1 MKGYLAN
8 VLRIRGKNMP
18 PKEKVSRTMVL
29 NAAFEMTRENGFENV
44 TARKLAERLGSST
57 QPIFRAYENMDM
69 LKEDLFYKSAE
80 MFSDHML
87 ASRVKGKP
95 VYLSMGMAYIEMAL
109 KERFLFKLIADIDE
123 YDTDDIHEFL
133 QQDDCTELLE
143 KLPKTEKLSAE
154 KKKEIFRMVW
164 MFTHGVATQVTSK
177 RVKMEQDEIEKM
189 LKKAYEGFLNV
200 IG

>member
-1 MKGYLAN
+1 
-8 VLRIRGKNMP
+8 MP
-18 PKEKVSRTMVL
+18 PKEKVSRVMVL
-29 NAAFEMTRENGFENV
+29 DAAFEMTRENGFENV

-87 ASRVKGKP
+87 HSRTKGKP
-95 VYLSMGMAYIEMAL
+95 VYLSMGMAYIELAL
-109 KERFLFKLIADIDE
+109 KEKYLFKLIADIDE
-123 YDTDDIHEFL
+123 YDTGDIHEFL
-133 QQDDCTELLE
+133 QQGDCNDLLE
-143 KLPKTEKLSAE
+143 KLPRTEKLSSE
-154 KKKEIFRMVW
+154 KKKEVFRMVW
-164 MFTHGVATQVTSK
+164 MFTHGVASLVTSK
-177 RVKMEQDEIEKM
+177 RVELTQDEIEEM